1 MNFII
6 CEDNERDGN
15 KILSIIKEYIINKC
29 DEPCKIQ
36 LVTKKFAD
44 VVEYAQNNSNKENI
58 YFLDIV
64 FEGCDTNGLQIAR
77 QIREYDIYGYI
88 VFITSYPELCMKT
101 FQYKL
106 KALDFIGK
114 NEKNI
119 KERIF
124 ECLDTIKKEKNI
136 QKQRNA
142 TIVIKSG
149 SQYHNIELKNIIY
162 FETATADRKI
172 IVHTINS
179 KIEFYDTLKNIEE
192 KLNEDFYR
200 CHRAFIINTA
210 HIKQVNTSRHNMYVV
225 MSNGDK
231 CLLSKKYLKGLMKYV
246 AD

>member
-1 MNFII
+1 MFRY
-6 CEDNERDGN
+6 D
-15 KILSIIKEYIINKC
+15 
-29 DEPCKIQ
+29 
-36 LVTKKFAD
+36 KK
-44 VVEYAQNNSNKENI
+44 
-58 YFLDIV
+58 
-64 FEGCDTNGLQIAR
+64 R
-77 QIREYDIYGYI
+77 
-88 VFITSYPELCMKT
+88 
-101 FQYKL
+101 
-106 KALDFIGK
+106 
-114 NEKNI
+114 
-119 KERIF
+119 
-124 ECLDTIKKEKNI
+124 KNI

-142 TIVIKSG
+142 AIVIKSG